1 MTKKLIKIYVED
13 LFYYYINM
21 INWNEIEF
29 KDLINLKENE
39 VDNLPKGI
47 AMSTMCSSCKLNIN
61 VNVQNILEHMEL
73 DTFSVMTIKKSND
86 TMRTLLSQIQKKTR
100 VKRKKVE
107 EKPVIKEEEIPDNN
121 LSKPKANSKKPKNY
135 FYNQVT
141 LVMRVTHNKTENLNK
156 EPRINLKLFS
166 NGSIQM
172 SGCMSITNVNIAL
185 NKLLILLKQD
195 NKYIVG
201 DVEPKIE
208 KFKIDMINC
217 NYQVIMEI
225 DRIKLYDLLL
235 KKKIKSSYEPCIR
248 ACVIIKYCPEI
259 YNPDQKDVSIFIFQ
273 KGNIIITGAR
283 SKNQVIY
290 TYNYINKI
298 LLDHISEIIKK
309 EEEEEEKILIEIS
322 NSIIKDIK
330 LGIIKLT

>member
-1 MTKKLIKIYVED
+1 
-13 LFYYYINM
+13 M
-21 INWNEIEF
+21 INWDKIEF

-47 AMSTMCSSCKLNIN
+47 AISTMCSSCKLNIN

-73 DTFSVMTIKKSND
+73 DTFSVMTIKKSSD
-86 TMRTLLSQIQKKTR
+86 TMRTLLPQIQKKTR

-107 EKPVIKEEEIPDNN
+107 EKPVIKEEEIPDNS
-121 LSKPKANSKKPKNY
+121 LSKPKANSKKTKNY

-141 LVMRVTHNKTENLNK
+141 MVIRVTHNETEDLSK
-156 EPRINLKLFS
+156 EPKINLKLFS

-185 NKLLILLKQD
+185 NKLLALLKQKKD
-195 NKYIVG
+195 SIKYIV
-201 DVEPKIE
+201 DNIEPKIE

-248 ACVIIKYCPEI
+248 ACVIIKYCPDI
-259 YNPDQKDVSIFIFQ
+259 DNPDQKDVSIFIFQ

-298 LLDHISEIIKK
+298 LLDHIDEIIKK

>member
-1 MTKKLIKIYVED
+1 
-13 LFYYYINM
+13 
-21 INWNEIEF
+21 
-29 KDLINLKENE
+29 
-39 VDNLPKGI
+39 
-47 AMSTMCSSCKLNIN
+47 
-61 VNVQNILEHMEL
+61 
-73 DTFSVMTIKKSND
+73 
-86 TMRTLLSQIQKKTR
+86 
-100 VKRKKVE
+100 
-107 EKPVIKEEEIPDNN
+107 
-121 LSKPKANSKKPKNY
+121 
-135 FYNQVT
+135 
-141 LVMRVTHNKTENLNK
+141 
-156 EPRINLKLFS
+156 
-166 NGSIQM
+166 
-172 SGCMSITNVNIAL
+172 
-185 NKLLILLKQD
+185 
-195 NKYIVG
+195 
-201 DVEPKIE
+201 
-208 KFKIDMINC
+208 MINC

-248 ACVIIKYCPEI
+248 ACVIIKYCPEM

-298 LLDHISEIIKK
+298 LLDHIGEIIKK

>member
-1 MTKKLIKIYVED
+1 
-13 LFYYYINM
+13 M
-21 INWNEIEF
+21 IEWDKFEF
-29 KDLINLKENE
+29 KDLIDLEKNE
-39 VDNLPKGI
+39 VNNLPKGVEI
-47 AMSTMCSSCKLNIN
+47 STMCSSCKLNVN
-61 VNVQNILEHMEL
+61 VNVQNILEHMDL
-73 DTFSVMTIKKSND
+73 DSNSVMTIKKSND
-86 TMRTLLSQIQKKTR
+86 LMRTILPENQKKTR
-100 VKRKKVE
+100 VKRRNV
-107 EKPVIKEEEIPDNN
+107 VKEEPKKQDDKKDEEPDNS

-141 LVMRVTHNKTENLNK
+141 MVVRVTHGKTADITK
-156 EPRINLKLFS
+156 EPKINLKLFS

-185 NKLLILLKQD
+185 NKLLALLKIKKEKENKEITFFIGD
-195 NKYIVG
+195 NEPIV
-201 DVEPKIE
+201 E

-225 DRIKLYDLLL
+225 DRIKLYNLLL

-248 ACVIIKYCPEI
+248 ACVIIKYCPPVD
-259 YNPDQKDVSIFIFQ
+259 NVDQKDVSIFIFQ

-283 SKNQVIY
+283 SRNQVINTY
-290 TYNYINKI
+290 TYINKI
-298 LLDHISEIIKK
+298 LLDHVDEIIKK

-322 NSIIKDIK
+322 NSVIRDIK